1 MRDTK
6 QSLRVRARLCREAFS
21 SSELLHGNRA
31 IAGRV
36 LCLPVYLC
44 SKSVALY
51 SPIGN
56 EVDTRPICDHALGQ
70 GKRVF
75 YPKLSQGESCLAQV
89 ESCEDLQPGP
99 QGIREPV
106 GANWL
111 TAKDHDGLV
120 LFIPGLAFDLQGN
133 RLGRGRGWYDR
144 VLVGLGTAV
153 RRVALAY
160 EFQIMEGLPVEEWDQ
175 KVHQII
181 TEKRII
187 DCGNLESQSGYV
199 F

>member
-6 QSLRVRARLCREAFS
+6 QSLRVRARLRREAFS
-21 SSELLHGNRA
+21 SSQLLHWNRA
-31 IAGRV
+31 IADSV
-36 LCLPVYLC
+36 LCLPVYLR

-56 EVDTRPICDHALGQ
+56 EVDTRRICDHALGQ
-70 GKRVF
+70 GKMVF
-75 YPKLSQGESCLAQV
+75 YPKSRGEESHLVRV
-89 ESCEDLQPGP
+89 ESCEDLQLGP

-106 GANWL
+106 GTSRL
-111 TAKDHDGLV
+111 TVKDHDGLV

-153 RRVALAY
+153 RRIALSF
-160 EFQIMEGLPVEEWDQ
+160 EFQILEGLPVEEWDQ
-175 KVHQII
+175 RVHQII
-181 TEKRII
+181 TEKRNI
-187 DCGNLESQSGYV
+187 DCGNLESQSDYV

>member
-6 QSLRVRARLCREAFS
+6 QSLRVRARLRREAFS

-31 IAGRV
+31 IVGRV
-36 LCLPVYLC
+36 LCLPVYLR

-51 SPIGN
+51 SSIGN
-56 EVDTRPICDHALGQ
+56 EVDMRQICDHALGQ

-89 ESCEDLQPGP
+89 ESCKELQSGP
-99 QGIREPV
+99 QGIRETV

-120 LFIPGLAFDLQGN
+120 LFITGLAFDLQGN

-175 KVHQII
+175 KVHQMI

-187 DCGNLESQSGYV
+187 DCGNLASQSGYV
-199 F
+199 C

>member
-6 QSLRVRARLCREAFS
+6 QSLRVRARLRREAFS
-21 SSELLHGNRA
+21 SSELLHWNRA
-31 IAGRV
+31 IADRV
-36 LCLPVYLC
+36 LCLPVYLR

-51 SPIGN
+51 SPIGK
-56 EVDTRPICDHALGQ
+56 EVDTRRICDHALGQ
-70 GKRVF
+70 GKRIF
-75 YPKLSQGESCLAQV
+75 YPKSRGEESHLAKV
-89 ESCEDLQPGP
+89 DSCEDLQPGP
-99 QGIREPV
+99 LGIREPV
-106 GANWL
+106 GTSWL
-111 TAKDHDGLV
+111 TGKDHDGLV

-153 RRVALAY
+153 RRVALAF
-160 EFQIMEGLPVEEWDQ
+160 EFQIMKGLPVEEWDQ
-175 KVHQII
+175 RVHQII
-181 TEKRII
+181 TEKRNI

>member
-6 QSLRVRARLCREAFS
+6 QSLRARARLRIEAFS
-21 SSELLHGNRA
+21 SSELLHGNRS

-75 YPKLSQGESCLAQV
+75 YPKLNQGESCLAQV

-160 EFQIMEGLPVEEWDQ
+160 EFQIMEGLPMEEWDQ